1 MQVLVIKTHTK
12 LGIYSAIAFW
22 SPAQKKSMALFKVLW
37 VEVNKAAEYVKI
49 LVVRENIRLDQI
61 HGLVFNFG
69 FNSLAQGS

>member
-1 MQVLVIKTHTK
+1 M
-12 LGIYSAIAFW
+12 AFFNI
-22 SPAQKKSMALFKVLW
+22 SW

-49 LVVRENIRLDQI
+49 LCVEENIRLDQI